1 MFLEGAASCE
11 INNNCMDFKQD
22 FPHTQFL
29 GSVNSSTEYKP
40 GETFKYLQITMD
52 TNMFSRYWQLV
63 GGSQRYSFDSF
74 VGTQQYAIQQA
85 RINYRE
91 KILLT

>member
-1 MFLEGAASCE
+1 
-11 INNNCMDFKQD
+11 
-22 FPHTQFL
+22 
-29 GSVNSSTEYKP
+29 
-40 GETFKYLQITMD
+40 MD

-91 KILLT
+91 KICLLELIQTLMSSGAGQLSRMKNGYQARTIYLSTMGQDPA